1 VSSTP
6 EDIKQPGPAGAND
19 EISLLEILVALAR
32 HKRLVFVFP
41 FACAVIAALISLALP
56 DVYTGTA
63 KILPPQQG
71 GSSLAAALL
80 GDVGG
85 LSGGGGVGSAL
96 GLKNPSDLYV
106 GMLRSRTIADAII
119 QRFELQKLYEQDS
132 LVETRKMLATFS
144 NITADPNGI
153 ISIEVDDEDPKRAAE
168 VANTYVEELDQ
179 LTQKVAITSASRQRV
194 FLEKQ
199 LRQAKDQLADAEV
212 ALRTTQQQTGLISL
226 TEQGKAAIESV
237 AYLQAQIQ
245 AKQVQLG
252 AMRTGMTESNPDY
265 VRTQKE
271 LAGLQVELRKLEKT
285 NPADTSGV
293 IPSAGTI
300 PERGLEYVRKFR
312 DVQYQQTLFDLI
324 AKQYEIA
331 KAQEAAEA
339 SIIQVLDRAVAPDRK
354 SKPSRLIIVLV
365 TGILTGM
372 LGMVAA
378 LVLEARNRAKKDPVQ
393 SQLIEELAAHLPKW
407 GSKRSG

>member
-1 VSSTP
+1 VRDSP
-6 EDIKQPGPAGAND
+6 EETKAQVPPVQYD
-19 EISLLEILVALAR
+19 EEFSVLEILVTLAR
-32 HKRLVFVFP
+32 HKRLVLVFP

-56 DVYTGTA
+56 NIYTGTA
-63 KILPPQQG
+63 KIFPPQQG

-80 GDVGG
+80 GDAGG
-85 LSGGGGVGSAL
+85 FGAGGGVGSAL
-96 GLKNPSDLYV
+96 GLKSPSDLYV

-119 QRFELQKLYEQDS
+119 TRFDLQKLYEQNTLS
-132 LVETRKMLATFS
+132 ATRAKLVERSAFIS
-144 NITADPNGI
+144 DRNGI
-153 ISIEVDDEDPKRAAE
+153 IGIEVDDEDPKRAADM
-168 VANTYVEELDQ
+168 ANAYVEELDQ
-179 LTQKVAITSASRQRV
+179 LTQEVAITTAGRQRV

-212 ALRTTQQQTGLISL
+212 ALRTTQQETGVISL
-226 TEQGKAAIESV
+226 TEQGKATIESV
-237 AYLQAQIQ
+237 ASLQAQIQ

-271 LAGLQVELRKLEKT
+271 LAGLQVELRKLERT

-312 DVQYQQTLFDLI
+312 DMQYYQTLFELI
-324 AKQYEIA
+324 AKQFEIA

-339 SIIQVLDRAVAPDRK
+339 GLIQVLDRAVVPDRK
-354 SKPSRLIIVLV
+354 SKPHRTLIVLI
-365 TGILTGM
+365 TGLVAGM

-378 LVLEARNRAKKDPVQ
+378 FVLEARNRAKNDPVQ

-407 GSKRSG
+407 RR